1 MLRETSDTQMVKAEV
16 IDQEAIA
23 CVMDDYQGNLELRGK
38 QYAESKQQV
47 EYEDEEED
55 DDDPYKSPDPTKEPT
70 TRAVSAYLMNLN
82 AEYEIRWRLTL
93 LPRAC
98 SGKYQTGDRRFIKQT
113 FVP

>member
-16 IDQEAIA
+16 IDQEAFV

-47 EYEDEEED
+47 DYEDEEED

-70 TRAVSAYLMNLN
+70 TRAVSVVYIEM
-82 AEYEIRWRLTL
+82 YR
-93 LPRAC
+93 
-98 SGKYQTGDRRFIKQT
+98 
-113 FVP
+113 V